1 MPQIQRPLIT
11 NADTREH
18 RGFLLAEDEALKQH
32 LSGITVPDVRPGK
45 EGESTEMGVWY
56 RFPEGERQIK
66 YPFATI
72 DMLSIE
78 PRFDL
83 FTSDHSMDP
92 RDTYWPSTYPG
103 PAPLPPTKMGWHI
116 EPFLPFQI
124 VYQVAVHSRSA
135 AHDRYL
141 TSLFTTDVFQPRP
154 WWLMVDADNTYR
166 RTELLSFNA
175 ADLAETT
182 ESGTK
187 RIFRKVWTISM
198 QAEIPQQPLF
208 EWDGDGLAQGAVAL
222 LPGPQGSHPNRGARE
237 GGRLH
242 AVRPLWPSRS
252 SQRSPRRR
260 PRRTL
265 ANSPSSPTGTTGRT
279 HAHLWSLNQCRLA
292 RSTYS

>member
-11 NADTREH
+11 NADTLEH

-45 EGESTEMGVWY
+45 EGQSTKMGVWY

-92 RDTYWPSTYPG
+92 YDTYWPSTYPG
-103 PAPLPPTKMGWHI
+103 PAPLPPGKMGWHI

-208 EWDGDGLAQGAVAL
+208 EWDGDGWPKVPSLFYQALKVLIPIVEREKVDGYMQSVLSGHLDPLNEVPEGDRTDAGELTFVTHGDYGAHTRPPLVTESM
-222 LPGPQGSHPNRGARE
+222 PSGS
-237 GGRLH
+237 
-242 AVRPLWPSRS
+242 
-252 SQRSPRRR
+252 
-260 PRRTL
+260 
-265 ANSPSSPTGTTGRT
+265 
-279 HAHLWSLNQCRLA
+279 
-292 RSTYS
+292 